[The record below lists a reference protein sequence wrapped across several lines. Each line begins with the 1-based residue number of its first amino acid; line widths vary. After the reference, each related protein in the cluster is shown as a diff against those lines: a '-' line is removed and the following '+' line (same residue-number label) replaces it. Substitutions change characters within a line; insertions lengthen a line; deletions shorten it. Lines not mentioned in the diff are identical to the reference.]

1 MAAEIAA
8 IQSRCYNLAREVDD
22 MKRRNVCAV
31 LGLAIAAL
39 LFPAAAPAKEETI
52 TLEVTGMS

>member
-1 MAAEIAA
+1 M
-8 IQSRCYNLAREVDD
+8 Q
-22 MKRRNVCAV
+22 RRDLCVV

-39 LFPAAAPAKEETI
+39 LFPTGAQAKEETI